1 MKTKY
6 IISLFIALILRG
18 GISYAQNEIFVD
30 NESELNTPF
39 HEYCPT
45 AFANGVV
52 FITSNPA
59 FTIGHDNEDYNS
71 YKFTSTL
78 LARRD
83 TLNQLQKPIA
93 FVADASPRHSYGP
106 LCFDKDIRK
115 AFFTRSH
122 VKGSK
127 QLYMV
132 EMTRQGWSSA
142 VKLPFNS
149 SEFDCAHPTISADGK
164 KLYFASNAPNGFG
177 GWDVYVSTY
186 INGEWSNA
194 VNLGPSINTS
204 DNEFF
209 PYISTDNKLY
219 FSSDR
224 KKGCGGLDI
233 YRSEKSDNHWRVP
246 THLPKPINSSADDFG
261 ILINGDKKS
270 GYFTSNRAKS
280 KGEDDIFS
288 FTCTMTI
295 DDPIFEEAE
304 EQIIA
309 STEGGDA
316 MEAAPQLSQI
326 IPKHIAYKIVIDTPL
341 LKWVVPALESKPL
354 YSIAEKEKVIL
365 PTPSVFPKEIEIET
379 PTFTAKS
386 VTSVRKGKYLV
397 IVGTY
402 SEKENALIQKKKM
415 EAKGFDT
422 VEVVQYSD
430 TRMYGVC
437 VQRFEVEK
445 AAFDFAHGVVND
457 KKVDA
462 FVKIYR

>member
-1 MKTKY
+1 M
-6 IISLFIALILRG
+6 
-18 GISYAQNEIFVD
+18 
-30 NESELNTPF
+30 
-39 HEYCPT
+39 
-45 AFANGVV
+45 
-52 FITSNPA
+52 
-59 FTIGHDNEDYNS
+59 
-71 YKFTSTL
+71 
-78 LARRD
+78 ARRD

-106 LCFDKDIRK
+106 LCFDRDIRK

-127 QLYMV
+127 QIYMV

-149 SEFDCAHPTISADGK
+149 PEFDCAHPTISADGK
-164 KLYFASNAPNGFG
+164 KLYFASNDPNGFG
-177 GWDVYVSTY
+177 SWDLYVSTY

-194 VNLGPSINTS
+194 VNLGPTVNTA

-209 PYISTDNKLY
+209 PYIYADGKLY

-233 YRSEKSDNHWRVP
+233 YRSEKSNNQWQTP

-261 ILINGDKKS
+261 ILITGDKKT
-270 GYFTSNRAKS
+270 GFFTSNRAKS

-295 DDPIFEEAE
+295 DDPIFEEEA

-309 STEGGDA
+309 STEGGA
-316 MEAAPQLSQI
+316 TMEAVPQLS
-326 IPKHIAYKIVIDTPL
+326 HILPTKIDYKMELDTPL

-354 YSIAEKEKVIL
+354 NPIAEEKVII
-365 PTPSVFPKEIEIET
+365 PTPSVLPMEIAKET
-379 PTFTAKS
+379 PVFALKS
-386 VTSVRKGKYLV
+386 VPSVRKGRYLV

-402 SEKENALIQKKKM
+402 SEKGNALVQKKKI

-422 VEVVQYSD
+422 VEIVQYSD

-445 AAFDFAHGVVND
+445 AAFDFAHSVVNNQ
-457 KKVDA
+457 KIDA
-462 FVKIYR
+462 FVKVYR